1 MAVAIG
7 SDRIRRAR
15 AHIGHQRAVHSAQMA
30 DGRWLLYTLLD
41 TSSQQQPAARG
52 CIYIAAMV
60 LGDADAYGRA
70 MPVACSDSARRAL
83 YIVIASPRA
92 VHKWRDRGGGRPVS
106 GSDSGRRCCLRAL
119 VP

>member
-7 SDRIRRAR
+7 SDRIRRTR

-30 DGRWLLYTLLD
+30 DGRWLLYTLQD
-41 TSSQQQPAARG
+41 TSSAASSSQQRG
-52 CIYIAAMV
+52 DIYIYIAAMV

-83 YIVIASPRA
+83 YIVIASPLA
-92 VHKWRDRGGGRPVS
+92 VHKWRDRGGGGQSVAATAV
-106 GSDSGRRCCLRAL
+106 GGAAYGR
-119 VP
+119 